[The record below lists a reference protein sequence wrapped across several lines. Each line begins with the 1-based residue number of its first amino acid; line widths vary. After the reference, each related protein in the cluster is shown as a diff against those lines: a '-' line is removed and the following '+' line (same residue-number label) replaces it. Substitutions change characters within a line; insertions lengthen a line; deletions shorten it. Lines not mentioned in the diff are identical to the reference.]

1 MKLNK
6 NFERIG
12 SLILGNAILA
22 FLVAA
27 FVIPHGII
35 AGGATGIGIVV
46 GRALGVDPAAVV
58 LVFNIAMLILGWF
71 SLGKAYC
78 LSTVAGS
85 LIYPLFLAIMQRIP
99 GIDSFT
105 DNTLLATLFAGGL
118 LGVALGIVMRVGAS
132 TGGVDTLSLS
142 LHKWFHWPVS
152 FCVYLCDFLILGSQA
167 LFSKPEA
174 ILYGIAML
182 VVETMVLDRVML
194 LGQTQIQILAI
205 SEKYDELRR
214 KILTELGAGATML
227 LLETGYLG
235 KQQQG
240 LLCVI
245 PPRKLHAATQLIHSV
260 DPNVFMTITQ
270 IKEVR
275 GQGFS
280 REREALPPEERAI

>member
-1 MKLNK
+1 MIKNNK
-6 NFERIG
+6 WERIG
-12 SLILGNAILA
+12 SLVLGNAILA

-35 AGGATGIGIVV
+35 TGGGTGIGIVV
-46 GRALGVDPAAVV
+46 GRALSIDPAAVV

-71 SLGKAYC
+71 SLGKQYC
-78 LSTVAGS
+78 LSTVVGS

-99 GIDSFT
+99 GIDSLT
-105 DNTLLATLFAGGL
+105 DNSLLATLFAGGL
-118 LGVALGIVMRVGAS
+118 LGVALGLVMRVGAS
-132 TGGVDTLSLS
+132 TGGVDTVSLS
-142 LHKWFHWPVS
+142 LHKWFHLPVS
-152 FCVYLCDFLILGSQA
+152 FCVYLCDFVILGSQA
-167 LFSKPEA
+167 IFSKPEA
-174 ILYGIAML
+174 ILYGVAML

-205 SEKYDELRR
+205 SEHYEELRR

-227 LLETGYLG
+227 HLETGYLG
-235 KQQQG
+235 KKQQG

-245 PPRKLHAATQLIHSV
+245 PPRKLHAATALIQSV

-280 REREALPPEERAI
+280 RERTTLPPEDRAI

>member
-1 MKLNK
+1 MTRAKRLEQ
-6 NFERIG
+6 FG
-12 SLILGNAILA
+12 SLVLGNAILA

-35 AGGATGIGIVV
+35 TGGATGIGIVV
-46 GRALGVDPAAVV
+46 GRALSVDPAAIV
-58 LVFNIAMLILGWF
+58 LIFNIVMLVLGWF
-71 SLGKAYC
+71 ALGKSYC

-85 LIYPLFLAIMQRIP
+85 LIYPLFLAVMQRIP
-99 GIDSFT
+99 GIHSFT

-118 LGVALGIVMRVGAS
+118 LGVALGLVMRVGAS
-132 TGGVDTLSLS
+132 TGGVDTVSLC

-167 LFSKPEA
+167 IFSRPEA
-174 ILYGIAML
+174 ILYGVAML

-194 LGQTQIQILAI
+194 LGRSQIQILAI
-205 SEKYDELRR
+205 SEHYEELRR
-214 KILTELGAGATML
+214 RILTELGAGATML
-227 LLETGYLG
+227 QLETGYLG
-235 KQQQG
+235 KAQQG

-245 PPRKLHAATQLIHSV
+245 PPRKLHAATQLIQSV

-280 REREALPPEERAI
+280 RERLTLPPEDRAI